1 MLSVTGLDTYYGA
14 SHVLSGV
21 GFEVGRGEVVAL
33 LGRNGAGKTT
43 TMASVAGFLRA
54 RRGSITLD
62 GERLDHRPSF
72 RRVRAGIGYVPQSGR
87 VFAGLTVRENLE
99 IVRGRRAA
107 NGDAWTVARA
117 FEAFPGLARLAG
129 RDGGLL
135 SGGERQMLAVARAL
149 MANPHIVL
157 LDEPSEGLAP
167 VVVERLGELI
177 RALRYQHVGVLLAEQ
192 SHRFALEIADRAY
205 LIEKGRIRHQAA
217 AADLVDSPEL
227 ERYLGV

>member
-1 MLSVTGLDTYYGA
+1 MLTVTGLDTYYGA

-21 GFEVGRGEVVAL
+21 GLEVARGEVVAL

-43 TMASVAGFLRA
+43 TMASVAGFLPT

-72 RRVRAGIGYVPQSGR
+72 RRVRAGLGYVPQSGR
-87 VFAGLTVRENLE
+87 IFAGLTVRENLE
-99 IVRGRRAA
+99 IVRGRGAA
-107 NGDAWTVARA
+107 NGDAWTVERA
-117 FEAFPGLARLAG
+117 FETFPGLARLAG

-149 MANPHIVL
+149 MANPHVVL

-177 RALRYQHVGVLLAEQ
+177 RSLRDKHVGVLLAEQ

-217 AADLVDSPEL
+217 AADLVDSLEL